1 MKSCCHNQII
11 KMQAIPFVAPADKI
25 SNLPPLK
32 SLIRRILADTFLDS
46 ISLAADHL
54 PPREIAPTQR
64 NRFTK
69 PRDHF

>member
-11 KMQAIPFVAPADKI
+11 KMQLRYLLPLTDKI

-32 SLIRRILADTFLDS
+32 SLIRRIFADTFFDL

-54 PPREIAPTQR
+54 PPREIAPAQR
-64 NRFTK
+64 NRFAK